1 MGVSFSSVDSDM
13 TFQTVMH
20 SCHTMK
26 WRVSQIAHACKLVD
40 YDQETVYGDE
50 YQLQCIGN
58 NDGKT
63 GLSQSLL
70 QVGPMN
76 IGTERTLHASLS
88 APTEPIR
95 GWRWVI
101 TSDEMWCHHRE
112 PQSKWQPMERQHVNS
127 PLKEK
132 FMTQP
137 SVGKLPHSDHFPP
150 DKELQVLMICHSKP
164 TIPTIS
170 TKQ

>member
-1 MGVSFSSVDSDM
+1 MKSFSNSSCMQIGGLWPGNCVWRWISAS
-13 TFQTVMH
+13 MH
-20 SCHTMK
+20 WKQWWQNWPITKFAPGWSHEHRNRKNT
-26 WRVSQIAHACKLVD
+26 ACKFVSTYWTNTRLKMSFLD
-40 YDQETVYGDE
+40 
-50 YQLQCIGN
+50 CI
-58 NDGKT
+58 
-63 GLSQSLL
+63 
-70 QVGPMN
+70 
-76 IGTERTLHASLS
+76 
-88 APTEPIR
+88 
-95 GWRWVI
+95 I

-150 DKELQVLMICHSKP
+150 DKELQVLMICHSKS

>member
-1 MGVSFSSVDSDM
+1 M

-95 GWRWVI
+95 GWRWVSWI
-101 TSDEMWCHHRE
+101 ALLPVMRCDVTTVSHSQNGSPWSGNMWIPHWRKSLWPSH
-112 PQSKWQPMERQHVNS
+112 QWVNFHIVTTFLLIKNSKCWWSATANLLS
-127 PLKEK
+127 PL
-132 FMTQP
+132 
-137 SVGKLPHSDHFPP
+137 
-150 DKELQVLMICHSKP
+150 
-164 TIPTIS
+164 
-170 TKQ
+170 